1 MTQFPSSER
10 MIPASLLLQHQLANA
25 QNEDELLALEES
37 EFLDKCNEIKK
48 LNCNV
53 VVIGKTKKASS
64 NRKLPSHSGGL
75 NSISMLQMSLTLF
88 SSSEELV
95 VETAKYLWIEFHFH
109 MMVWFKCPL

>member
-1 MTQFPSSER
+1 MLQFPAFMTQFPSSER

-53 VVIGKTKKASS
+53 VVIGKTKVDNDKEDIDNEAEDDDEAD
-64 NRKLPSHSGGL
+64 NAEE
-75 NSISMLQMSLTLF
+75 
-88 SSSEELV
+88 SEGEFEQ
-95 VETAKYLWIEFHFH
+95 ETA
-109 MMVWFKCPL
+109 